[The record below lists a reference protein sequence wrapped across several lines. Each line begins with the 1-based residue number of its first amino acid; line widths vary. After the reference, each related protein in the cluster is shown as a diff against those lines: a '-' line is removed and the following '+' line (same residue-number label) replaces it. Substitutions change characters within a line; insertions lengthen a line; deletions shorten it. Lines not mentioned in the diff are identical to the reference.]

1 MGYCITVTCSG
12 MVIPKAKVKKALEA
26 IKAISVK
33 ENGHYAWVNHDGKQT
48 DLVEAFE
55 GWLYEAVEEENGNI
69 TIGNFN
75 GEKQGDDE
83 ILWKAIAPFIKKG
96 GEVKYRGEDGF
107 QWKYVFDGKTYKK
120 LHRSSEW
127 V

>member
-1 MGYCITVTCSG
+1 MGYYITVTCSK
-12 MVIPKAKVKKALEA
+12 MVIPKAKVNKALEA
-26 IKAISVK
+26 IKSIPD
-33 ENGHYAWVNHDGKQT
+33 AWVSHDGKQT

-69 TIGNFN
+69 TIECFN
-75 GEKQGDDE
+75 GEKLGDDE

-107 QWKYVFDGKTYKK
+107 QWKYVFDGKTYKE